1 MDKVEVLTL
10 ISTIESD
17 DEIGQQIPVET
28 SRTVYCKIESI
39 TRAEWI
45 AARQQELAPEAV
57 CKVFFAD
64 YSGERIAE
72 LKGKRY
78 NVYRVYEDG
87 DYIELYLGQ
96 RVGV

>member
-10 ISTIESD
+10 VSTTEAAD
-17 DEIGQQIPVET
+17 AIGQQISTET
-28 SRTVYCKIESI
+28 TRSVYCTVKSI

-57 CKVFFAD
+57 CTVFFKD
-64 YSGERIAE
+64 YSGETIAE
-72 LKGKRY
+72 LGGKRY
-78 NVYRVYEDG
+78 DIYRVYGVG

>member
-10 ISTIESD
+10 VSTTEAA
-17 DEIGQQIPVET
+17 DEIGQQIPTET
-28 SRTVYCKIESI
+28 TRTVYCKIESI
-39 TRAEWI
+39 TRAEWV

-57 CKVFFAD
+57 CKVFFMD

-78 NVYRVYEDG
+78 DIYRVFEDG

-96 RVGV
+96 KVGV

>member
-1 MDKVEVLTL
+1 MDRVEVLTL
-10 ISTIESD
+10 VSTTETAD
-17 DEIGQQIPVET
+17 AIGQQIPTET
-28 SRTVYCKIESI
+28 TRTVYCKIESV

-45 AARQQELAPEAV
+45 AARQQDLAPEAV
-57 CKVFFAD
+57 CKVFFME

-78 NVYRVYEDG
+78 DVYRVYEAG

>member
-10 ISTIESD
+10 VSTIETA
-17 DEIGQQIPVET
+17 DEIGQQIPTET
-28 SRTVYCKIESI
+28 TRTVYCKIESI
-39 TRAEWI
+39 TRAEWV

-57 CKVFFAD
+57 CKVFFMD

-78 NVYRVYEDG
+78 DIYRVFEDG
-87 DYIELYLGQ
+87 DYIELHLGQ
-96 RVGV
+96 KVGV

>member
-1 MDKVEVLTL
+1 MDRVEVLTL
-10 ISTIESD
+10 VSTTETAD
-17 DEIGQQIPVET
+17 AIGQQIPTET
-28 SRTVYCKIESI
+28 TRTVYCKIESV

-45 AARQQELAPEAV
+45 AARQQDLAPEAV

-72 LKGKRY
+72 LNGKRY
-78 NVYRVYEDG
+78 DIYRVYEAG